1 MNNYAI
7 RKLVFSVCVF
17 VILISQPMAQI
28 PMKQVLSRTTI
39 PSDNN
44 TRGLVDTVGFPH
56 RAEQMDF
63 IGKTCENLEEQAI
76 LDNQKKYNFSE
87 ETTFT
92 FGICPHDDY
101 MLAAR
106 VYVHVQQ
113 YIKAKT
119 VILIGNAHWSET
131 FGIRNKLIFGDFDYW
146 SGPYNSVK
154 ISAVRDQITNRL
166 SPEHFTVNRSLVETE
181 HSLEAQIPFLQYY
194 NRDVE
199 IVPILIPFTD
209 WNTMNE
215 LGSELAQVVAKICQD
230 KKWMLGQDLAIL
242 CSSDGQHYGDYGWS
256 YYDYHPFGCDAE
268 GFKKA
273 AELDK
278 NLVNNYLA
286 GKAQLKKVHQLFT
299 SLVDAEDISH
309 YKITWCGRF
318 SVPLA
323 AAFSIYLTKEMEN
336 RELNGYF
343 LRHGSSLS
351 DQWLPV
357 WDYNLGITGDTNLH
371 HFVTYSAVG
380 FR

>member
-1 MNNYAI
+1 MNNQTI
-7 RKLVFSVCVF
+7 RKLVLSIF
-17 VILISQPMAQI
+17 VLAMSTSQFIAQI
-28 PMKQVLSRTTI
+28 PMKQILSRVTI

-63 IGKTCENLEEQAI
+63 IGKICENLEEQAI
-76 LDNQKKYNFSE
+76 LDNQKKYDFSE
-87 ETTFT
+87 KTTFT

-106 VYVHVQQ
+106 VYVHVQR

-131 FGIRNKLIFGDFDYW
+131 FGIRNKLIFGDFNYW
-146 SGPYNSVK
+146 SGPYKHVK
-154 ISAVRDQITNRL
+154 VSAIRDQITDRL
-166 SPEHFTVNRSLVETE
+166 SPEHFTVNRTLVETE

-199 IVPILIPFTD
+199 IVPILIPYAD
-209 WNTMNE
+209 WDTMNK
-215 LGSELAQVVAKICQD
+215 LGSELAQVVAEICKD

-242 CSSDGQHYGDYGWS
+242 CSTDGQHYGDYGWS
-256 YYDYHPFGCDAE
+256 YYDYHPFGCDAD

-273 AELDK
+273 TKLDE
-278 NLVNNYLA
+278 NLVDSFLA
-286 GKAQLKKVHQLFT
+286 GKAQLEKVFQLFS
-299 SLVDAEDISH
+299 SLVDKEDISN

-318 SVPLA
+318 SVSLA
-323 AAFSIYLTKEMEN
+323 TAFSIYLTKEMAN
-336 RELNGYF
+336 RELNGCF
-343 LRHGSSLS
+343 LRYGTSLS
-351 DQWLPV
+351 DQWLPL

-380 FR
+380 FK